1 MYRTT
6 LPVTLTQPC
15 SDKWCHT
22 NCADLSAEKS
32 CGTLQAQ
39 LLSSS
44 QVPGVPRLAQMS
56 SQTVLPSSSTCC
68 CSFSPRLFPFLL
80 SKGRW
85 IHLLCTSEKEKGK
98 LKWYIHG
105 RGRRRKFA
113 ELMVNDP
120 KKAGCWAV
128 HSVPSLL
135 HHWKQVLLSVWF
147 LWKDAAGGLSS

>member
-1 MYRTT
+1 MSHRAHFAPAALAPCCADEARAELPHLGGQWHSGFIFLQFTPTQRAKESPRAAFTMYRTT

-22 NCADLSAEKS
+22 NCAEKS

-56 SQTVLPSSSTCC
+56 SQTVLLPSSSTCC
-68 CSFSPRLFPFLL
+68 CSFSPRLFPFVL

-98 LKWYIHG
+98 LK
-105 RGRRRKFA
+105 
-113 ELMVNDP
+113 
-120 KKAGCWAV
+120 
-128 HSVPSLL
+128 
-135 HHWKQVLLSVWF
+135 
-147 LWKDAAGGLSS
+147 